1 MPVSE
6 HEDREIGTIALDQ
19 TLWNASEGAHPPMP
33 TESDYAERWQTLAI
47 EAIAAAHEMSD
58 TESKRALLFIAEAY
72 KRLAEHA
79 QARKN
84 QRQ

>member
-1 MPVSE
+1 MKLKE
-6 HEDREIGTIALDQ
+6 REIGTIALDQ
-19 TLWNASEGAHPPMP
+19 TLWNASEGAHSPHPRMA
-33 TESDYAERWQTLAI
+33 TESDYTERWRTLAI
-47 EAIAAAHEMSD
+47 EAVAAAHEMSD

-79 QARKN
+79 QARKH